1 MANIGIKTTLKL
13 NYQPQ
18 LVQLPNTQK
27 KSLSVSS
34 FKIVLELTKSE
45 IFGGWCGVAE
55 HNRLGKAQ
63 QDERET
69 VFYRPA
75 ADNIAGCQG
84 EEQICR
90 LEVLSLLPAGT
101 FVSSFL
107 ISFQL

>member
-1 MANIGIKTTLKL
+1 MANIGIKTKLKL
-13 NYQPQ
+13 SYQPQ

-27 KSLSVSS
+27 KSLSVS

-69 VFYRPA
+69 VFIPA
-75 ADNIAGCQG
+75 SSRQYSW
-84 EEQICR
+84 
-90 LEVLSLLPAGT
+90 LSRRRT
-101 FVSSFL
+101 KMSS
-107 ISFQL
+107 